1 MWVLSAANIENEAAY
16 IEFIEDTKNAQLPD
30 HFNNLELFELIK
42 LMQKNE
48 FHLSYDRYF
57 TEKKMFEKTPDCKFS
72 NAEKQE
78 FY

>member
-1 MWVLSAANIENEAAY
+1 MKLRTLSLLR
-16 IEFIEDTKNAQLPD
+16 TQKNAQLPD
-30 HFNNLELFELIK
+30 HFNNLEVFELIK

>member
-1 MWVLSAANIENEAAY
+1 
-16 IEFIEDTKNAQLPD
+16 
-30 HFNNLELFELIK
+30 
-42 LMQKNE
+42 MQKNE
-48 FHLSYDRYF
+48 FHLSYGRYF